1 MRQRGWFGAAAVA
14 VMVLAGCGGPGMQ
27 MAPEKREAMA
37 DEMLESDTFASG
49 YIGGGPGSIG
59 SP

>member
-1 MRQRGWFGAAAVA
+1 MRQTGWFGLALAAGMA
-14 VMVLAGCGGPGMQ
+14 LAGCGGPGMEIT
-27 MAPEKREAMA
+27 PENRAGITE
-37 DEMLESDTFASG
+37 DMLESDTFASG